1 MNRLGLIGLTCL
13 MCAAGVQAQAPEPL
27 PSPLTLEYVLDQPAH
42 MNPEFMRQ
50 QARLLQTQAQQT
62 EANAQHS
69 LNFNLQGRLG
79 KREFLNENQD
89 YNLAALHMG
98 LPLYDFGRT
107 AADDQAWSLDTRAN
121 EYRLK
126 AIEQQFRLDLMRA
139 YFNALLADVQYRIDN
154 EALAIAY
161 VTLDKIR
168 QAHTLEQAS
177 DTELHEAQENYQK
190 VLLKRQRAQADLRRL
205 PLLLMNAMGRSG
217 STVPELTL
225 PPLSALPESLLDMD
239 YYLNLALQNN
249 LDILATKQTYD
260 ASEYRVASAQAG
272 ERPVIRADAWVGQLS
287 SYPEVRE
294 GNWHAEVSINIP
306 LYDGGLS
313 KSKIDR
319 ERAQRQQTRA
329 DIYEIEQHIRQ
340 QIMNLYFQLELLA
353 VEKQAIDASLSAAD
367 YNLDYKRALYENEQQ
382 TDMGDAL
389 VRISQTH
396 YDALAYDLNRAL
408 LWAQMQALT
417 GVQNLAEQ
425 QKQLPE

>member
-1 MNRLGLIGLTCL
+1 MNRFSLAALTCL
-13 MCAAGVQAQAPEPL
+13 LSAASIQAQTPEPL

-107 AADDQAWSLDTRAN
+107 TADDQAWSLDTRAN

-139 YFNALLADVQYRIDN
+139 YFNVLLADVQYRIDN
-154 EALAIAY
+154 EAMAIAY
-161 VTLDKIR
+161 VTLDKMR
-168 QAHTLEQAS
+168 EAHELGLAS
-177 DTELHEAQENYQK
+177 DTELYESEENYQK
-190 VLLKRQRAQADLRRL
+190 VLLKRQRALTDLRRL
-205 PLLLMNAMGRSG
+205 PMLLMNAMGRYS
-217 STVPELTL
+217 STVPDLKLPELTGI
-225 PPLSALPESLLDMD
+225 PESLLDME

-249 LDILATKQTYD
+249 LDILAAKQTYD
-260 ASEYRVASAQAG
+260 ASQYRVESAQAG

-294 GNWHAEVSINIP
+294 GHWQAQVSIDFP
-306 LYDGGLS
+306 LYDGGLT
-313 KSKIDR
+313 KSRVDR

-329 DIYEIEQHIRQ
+329 DILEAEQRVREQ
-340 QIMNLYFQLELLA
+340 VMNLYFQLELLA
-353 VEKQAIDASLSAAD
+353 VEKQAVAASQAAAD
-367 YNLDYKRALYENEQQ
+367 FNLDYKRAVYENELQ
-382 TDMGDAL
+382 TDLGDAF
-389 VRISQTH
+389 VRISQTQ
-396 YDALAYDLNRAL
+396 YDSLAFNFKNAL
-408 LWAQMQALT
+408 LWAQMQTLT
-417 GVQNLAEQ
+417 GVENLAEQ
-425 QKQLPE
+425 QKHVSE